1 MGLEPTIFGTTI
13 RRVNQLHY
21 THHILLSPST
31 SSLRQGSGTDPFIK
45 HDRFERVN
53 EPGGIRTLDLR
64 LRRPLLYP
72 AELQTHIL
80 NPLRIKKAGD
90 GNRTHVSSLEGWCST
105 IELHPHIGVTG
116 FEPATSWSQTRRSSQ
131 AEPHPDVF
139 FMLRHLRDTI
149 CIIGHVFLN
158 VNTFFK
164 FFYFLFFS
172 EFFTVNAGILP
183 TFTPIHITALTDTL
197 SQRMPFPL
205 CLMSLPC
212 SSAVCRSVLDRSYY
226 PDST

>member
-1 MGLEPTIFGTTI
+1 MLVQLSTLSTILFSVVLTSLGGFEPSTYGLEGRCSIQLSYRLTFLTLYGLRKRVMGIEPT
-13 RRVNQLHY
+13 
-21 THHILLSPST
+21 
-31 SSLRQGSGTDPFIK
+31 
-45 HDRFERVN
+45 
-53 EPGGIRTLDLR
+53 
-64 LRRPLLYP
+64 YP
-72 AELQTHIL
+72 AW
-80 NPLRIKKAGD
+80 KAGVLPL
-90 GNRTHVSSLEGWCST
+90 NYTRIS
-105 IELHPHIGVTG
+105 IGVTG

-158 VNTFFK
+158 VNNFFK
-164 FFYFLFFS
+164 FFYFFF
-172 EFFTVNAGILP
+172 FGGVFQGKRRHPAHIHPV
-183 TFTPIHITALTDTL
+183 HITVLTNTL
-197 SQRMPFPL
+197 SQRMPFLL